1 MTVVG
6 AKDGA
11 EILTVSSKLRF
22 VHYLQSCALTTTGKQ
37 LPKWGYEQQEVTC
50 NPNLRDPSAFW
61 NVEENIFEKRK
72 CFWSYIFLAISFG
85 FPVPNVSFEVYA
97 PSFLERF
104 LESHAVMFQG
114 NAGLKPKEGEVTS
127 RPWQWPINYRGQFFS
142 GSSFRIYLLGNP
154 VIWWGNIVFLL
165 LFLGVFLFNAVK
177 QQRGYIKSFSDG
189 HREKLVAGAWL
200 FVGWM
205 LHYVPFWAMGRVLYF
220 HHYFS
225 ALLFSSMLTGKL

>member
-1 MTVVG
+1 M
-6 AKDGA
+6 
-11 EILTVSSKLRF
+11 
-22 VHYLQSCALTTTGKQ
+22 
-37 LPKWGYEQQEVTC
+37 
-50 NPNLRDPSAFW
+50 
-61 NVEENIFEKRK
+61 
-72 CFWSYIFLAISFG
+72 
-85 FPVPNVSFEVYA
+85 SFEVYA

-142 GSSFRIYLLGNP
+142 GSTYRIYLLGNP

-165 LFLGVFLFNAVK
+165 LFLAVFLFNAIK
-177 QQRGYIKSFSDG
+177 QQRGYIKNFRDA

-200 FVGWM
+200 FVGWL

-220 HHYFS
+220 HHYFP
-225 ALLFSSMLTGKL
+225 ALLFSSMLTGKIVYKNMRVYTILFHLFFKVSFWIIS